1 MSSRQLLFEDLLG
14 NIPDLEKII
23 KSAAISRNWDPDWSV
38 NINQSQ
44 TPEELATINI
54 YVKINSREFI
64 RDLVIFKAENQPLSN
79 IRQSPNTRQSPNSG
93 FSIQWGF
100 VPHPI
105 IPIIHDWLEK
115 VDTSIERSNKRNSK
129 IKIELI
135 ETTLHPN
142 NFFKFSDG
150 I

>member
-14 NIPDLEKII
+14 NIVDLEKII
-23 KSAAISRNWDPDWSV
+23 HDAAISRNWDPDWSV

-44 TPEELATINI
+44 IPEELATINI
-54 YVKINSREFI
+54 YVKINAREFN
-64 RDLVIFKAENQPLSN
+64 RDLVIFKAERRPLSN
-79 IRQSPNTRQSPNSG
+79 LRQTPNSG

-115 VDTSIERSNKRNSK
+115 VDTSIERSFHRNNK
-129 IKIELI
+129 IKLELI
-135 ETTLHPN
+135 EKTFHPH
-142 NFFKFSDG
+142 NFFKFSETG
-150 I
+150 S

>member
-23 KSAAISRNWDPDWSV
+23 QSAAISRNWDPDWSV
-38 NINQSQ
+38 NLNQAQ
-44 TPEELATINI
+44 TPEELANINI

-64 RDLVIFKAENQPLSN
+64 RDLVIFKAERQPLSN
-79 IRQSPNTRQSPNSG
+79 SRPKSG

-105 IPIIHDWLEK
+105 IPIIHDWLKK
-115 VDTSIERSNKRNSK
+115 VDTSLERTIYRNNK
-129 IKIELI
+129 IKLELI
-135 ETTLHPN
+135 ETTHHPDN
-142 NFFKFSDG
+142 LEKFIDG